1 VNKRARKKLRTAL
14 LGAGACAAL
23 FWGAVDL
30 VGVPPINLLMA
41 LGWVSLGV
49 LFLIVLAVV
58 PGVLLSKRRQRR

>member
-1 VNKRARKKLRTAL
+1 MNKRAHKKLRTAL